1 MTRQARRE
9 GGALAGLPTRPTS
22 HADQLDRWS
31 LTILDAGEWVNVD
44 QVLTALRARIAT
56 TAAASVP
63 TVGVAVEE
71 LTAALKAHNR
81 KADADTLR
89 TIEIQQARQLKYL
102 ETAPLDT
109 GSSWCRERVGQSVK

>member
-71 LTAALKAHNR
+71 LTAALKALNR
-81 KADADTLR
+81 TADAVNLR
-89 TIEIQQARQLKYL
+89 RIDIPPARELKDADLAALAGRIASQLGN
-102 ETAPLDT
+102 TS
-109 GSSWCRERVGQSVK
+109 GRE